1 VAVKPPQQQQGDD
14 WARIRNTRDPAEI
27 RAFLTNYPNGPF
39 SVQALSRLADLEWE
53 TVRTGSTPV
62 ALRGFAAR
70 YPGSPHAPEALA
82 AATRIETQRDV
93 LVVLARF
100 QEAFSARD
108 LKRVRA
114 LWPSANEQSIS
125 RVSDLFKKSRTVALT
140 LQPQGDLRAGTDQAE
155 IACQESLSFQDGSK
169 PRQVD
174 GTAVVR
180 LARAKDGWLIESV
193 TSTGTRS
200 LYQPF

>member
-1 VAVKPPQQQQGDD
+1 VAVKTPQQQQDDD
-14 WARIRNTRDPAEI
+14 WARVPNTRDPAEI
-27 RAFLTNYPNGPF
+27 RAFLTNYPNGPLAA
-39 SVQALSRLADLEWE
+39 QALSRLADLEWE
-53 TVRTGSTPV
+53 SLRTGSNPV

-82 AATRIETQRDV
+82 AATRSETQRDV
-93 LVVLARF
+93 LALLVRF

-114 LWPSANEQSIS
+114 LWPTANETSIN
-125 RVSDLFKKSRTVALT
+125 RISDLFKKSRTVTLT
-140 LQPQGDLRAGTDQAE
+140 LQPQGDLRAGADQAE
-155 IACQESLSFQDGSK
+155 IACQESLSFVDGSK

-174 GTAVVR
+174 GTVVVR
-180 LARAKDGWLIESV
+180 LARVGAGWIIESV
-193 TSTGTRS
+193 TSRGTPS